1 MIQCRNSRMKSI
13 IARIYWLI
21 CIVYITVESALRL
34 YMSFANKTR
43 SITNAQPVGVEWYL
57 LSYALIACMTF
68 ASIIYSYE
76 SAKYIFVNNVLN
88 DHRYTILV
96 LKNTGIVIA
105 EIIMIVTPFV
115 VSRIWA
121 FLAHFLRK
129 KHQIFKNFGI
139 LIYEYKNLAAC
150 RFVYHNTII
159 VNHHCIKIIFF
170 SFPFLSSC
178 NHKERTVSNSRET
191 VLFIIFFAVF
201 KCFYDSFCIFI
212 HSICIFKL
220 LQLRHQQL
228 QHHQQRPHQ
237 ESYLHQCHQSHLLP

>member
-1 MIQCRNSRMKSI
+1 MNKYKEKILMIQCRNSHMKSI

-115 VSRIWA
+115 VSRI
-121 FLAHFLRK
+121 
-129 KHQIFKNFGI
+129 
-139 LIYEYKNLAAC
+139 
-150 RFVYHNTII
+150 
-159 VNHHCIKIIFF
+159 
-170 SFPFLSSC
+170 
-178 NHKERTVSNSRET
+178 
-191 VLFIIFFAVF
+191 
-201 KCFYDSFCIFI
+201 
-212 HSICIFKL
+212 
-220 LQLRHQQL
+220 
-228 QHHQQRPHQ
+228 
-237 ESYLHQCHQSHLLP
+237 